1 MLTLITG
8 ASGGIGEALARE
20 LAARPSDLILVARS
34 ADKLQA
40 LADELARAHRITT
53 HVVAVDLAQPGAAA
67 RVADAARAIG
77 RVDVLVNNAGF
88 ATFGPFAA
96 SDLAVEIDEIRL
108 NVETLTDLTKRML
121 PDLLAAKGR
130 ILNVASTAAFQPG
143 PVMAVYYATKAY
155 VLSFSEALAFELKPS
170 GVRRDVFVPG
180 ADQDRL
186 SSARAPGRRAAARRW
201 TDGRGGGRTRRRER
215 PLSRARGR
223 RPGLHEPRRRVG
235 RALLTAP
242 RGVVGDQLAPPDT
255 PVVTHDS
262 RSRNPGTPEPRNH
275 YFSTRC
281 LAAICARRRRRASSA

>member
-40 LADELARAHRITT
+40 LADELARAHRIAT

-67 RVADAARAIG
+67 RVAEAARAIG

-121 PDLLAAKGR
+121 PDVLAAKGR

-170 GVRRDVFVPG
+170 GVGVTCLCPG
-180 ADQDRL
+180 PTKTGFQ
-186 SSARAPGRRAAARRW
+186 ARAHQEGARLLDVGLMDAAMVARAGVHGSRAAWPRPANVRRWGRSRRTACQTDRAARRP
-201 TDGRGGGRTRRRER
+201 GVR
-215 PLSRARGR
+215 P
-223 RPGLHEPRRRVG
+223 
-235 RALLTAP
+235 
-242 RGVVGDQLAPPDT
+242 
-255 PVVTHDS
+255 
-262 RSRNPGTPEPRNH
+262 
-275 YFSTRC
+275 
-281 LAAICARRRRRASSA
+281 ASAC